1 MTSKETPVVNKKLMA
16 DKKPLAQDKQDNAPC
31 LILAS
36 ASPRRRELLESVGL
50 EFNVHVT
57 DADETRR
64 DSELP
69 EDFVARLAREKA
81 KAAQAELGNELA
93 ILAADTIVV
102 QGNGV
107 FGKPQDFEHAKR
119 IWTSLSGAKHKV
131 MTAVCLAHNARLQVR
146 VSITDVEFV
155 VISEAQMQSYWLS
168 GEPQDKAGAYAIQG
182 LASAWV
188 KLINGSYSN
197 VVGLP
202 LREVNQLL
210 STIELNWL

>member
-1 MTSKETPVVNKKLMA
+1 MTSQNKPSASEKQLV
-16 DKKPLAQDKQDNAPC
+16 KKALSQSPS

-50 EFNVHVT
+50 EFSIHVT
-57 DADETRR
+57 DIDETRR
-64 DSELP
+64 DNELP

-81 KAAQAELGNELA
+81 LAAQTELGGELA

-107 FGKPQDFEHAKR
+107 FGKPQNFEHAQR
-119 IWTSLSGAKHKV
+119 IWNSLSGAKHKV
-131 MTAVCLAHNARLQVR
+131 MTSVCLAYGDSLQVK
-146 VSITDVEFV
+146 VSITDVEFTT
-155 VISEAQMQSYWLS
+155 ISESQMQRYWDS

-210 STIELNWL
+210 SSVDLSWL